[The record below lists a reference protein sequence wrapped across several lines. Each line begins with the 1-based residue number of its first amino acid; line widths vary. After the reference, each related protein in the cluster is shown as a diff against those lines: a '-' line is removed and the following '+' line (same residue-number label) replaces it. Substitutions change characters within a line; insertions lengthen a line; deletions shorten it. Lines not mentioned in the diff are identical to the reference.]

1 MKGTIRKKGNN
12 YYIRY
17 YETINGVKK
26 QVERKGGNT
35 YAEAE
40 KKLNE
45 VIYEQNNGY
54 VNSNMS
60 LKKYLNMW
68 LEDYVKKNYTQR
80 TYEIYTDTVKN
91 YIIPTIGNIKLN
103 NLKVIHIEKF
113 INYLRNTKSIN
124 GTTVNLHFRN
134 LNTALNKAIKLQL
147 LNNNPC
153 KYVEIPKKNKFKG
166 NYLTIDE
173 FKKIYNSLSSNT
185 YLQFSLKVLLNIAV
199 ETGCR
204 RGEMCGLDWNKDLD
218 LDNNIISFNRALI
231 KTNSGWI
238 IGKLKTES
246 SYRSIPISNFL
257 SNQLKQLKKEQIKNK
272 LLFGEKYNK
281 NIFNDIEYDLVCIQR
296 NGKYMRPI
304 DITDRF
310 HTLLK
315 RNEINKK
322 IRWHD
327 LRHTSATLL
336 LENGVDMKTVQNR
349 LGHASMNTTS
359 NIYSHVTEK
368 MNRDATSIL
377 SSSLFSKK

>member
-272 LLFGEKYNK
+272 LLFGEEYNK